1 MARQPPITMRPSF
14 PRSATVIPPHGSVI
28 PAQAGIH
35 RTVTAEHTTPPHGS
49 VIPAQAGIHRTV
61 TAGHTTPLMVPSFPR
76 IQAGIHRTVTAA
88 EHTTPLMVPSF
99 PRRRESTAPSP
110 PNTPLPSW
118 FRHSREGG
126 NPPHR
131 HRRTHHSP
139 HGSVIPAKAGIHRT
153 VTAGHTT
160 SRMVPSFPRRRES
173 TAPSPPNT
181 PLPSWFRHSREGGN
195 PPHRHRRTHHSPHG
209 SVIPAKAGIHRTV
222 TAEHTTPLMVPSFPR
237 RRESTAP

>member
-14 PRSATVIPPHGSVI
+14 PRGTTVIPPHGSVI
-28 PAQAGIH
+28 PAK
-35 RTVTAEHTTPPHGS
+35 
-49 VIPAQAGIHRTV
+49 AGIHRTV

-76 IQAGIHRTVTAA
+76 
-88 EHTTPLMVPSF
+88 
-99 PRRRESTAPSP
+99 RRESTAPSP
-110 PNTPLPSW
+110 PDTPLPSW

-160 SRMVPSFPRRRES
+160 PLMVPSFPRRRES
-173 TAPSPPNT
+173 TVPSPPDT
-181 PLPSWFRHSREGGN
+181 PLPAWFRHSREGGN
-195 PPHRHRRTHHSPHG
+195 PPHRDRRTHHSPHG
-209 SVIPAKAGIHRTV
+209 SVIPAQTGIHRTV
-222 TAEHTTPLMVPSFPR
+222 TAEHTIPLMVPSFPR